1 MLQGAS
7 GIGIFFSFP
16 ANKIIKSVQ
25 EIKQFRIAT
34 DYINS
39 LYMLNYNTRSSILTD
54 KLSLIRGPPSIFQG
68 WILEPVGGR
77 GVEGKNFLTEFNYLY
92 WSIFFLPD
100 LL

>member
-16 ANKIIKSVQ
+16 ANQIIKSVQ
-25 EIKQFRIAT
+25 ENKQFRIAT

-39 LYMLNYNTRSSILTD
+39 WYMLNYNTRSSILTD

-68 WILEPVGGR
+68 WILEPVGG
-77 GVEGKNFLTEFNYLY
+77 VEGKNFLTEFNYLY
-92 WSIFFLPD
+92 WSIFLPD